1 MLRFK
6 ISFTI
11 AICIAAFISN
21 SFAQNSRNQ
30 PQPKAITEYVMV
42 NGERVGV
49 TRKSSTSINTSIQL
63 TASYDAENC
72 TKPIKPASIFQ
83 IINGEWKMVSFSF
96 VPTKRK
102 QVTDFLASGTWF
114 IKSMPI
120 AKDEVAIIECVAESG
135 LVTQT
140 EVITHKS
147 KDVIRKVLV
156 PDAGVLNIEIMKIK
170 DFVKLE
176 DKE

>member
-1 MLRFK
+1 MLLFK
-6 ISFTI
+6 ISITI
-11 AICIAAFISN
+11 AICIAAFVSN
-21 SFAQNSRNQ
+21 SFAQ
-30 PQPKAITEYVMV
+30 QPKAITEYVMV

-49 TRKSSTSINTSIQL
+49 TRKSSTEINTNIQL
-63 TASYDAENC
+63 TAMYDAEKC
-72 TKPIKPASIFQ
+72 TKPIQNGSIFQ
-83 IINGEWKMVSFSF
+83 IINGEWKMVNFGF
-96 VPTKRK
+96 MPTKRK
-102 QVTDFLASGTWF
+102 QITDFLASGTWF

-120 AKDEVAIIECVAESG
+120 GKDEVAIIECRAESG